1 MAELRIEVVE
11 AGADEQALE
20 QLTADLRR
28 ELLELDVD
36 AVEPVPAGPSPEGS
50 KGLDLVAL
58 GALLVQLRSSLPLVT
73 SVVSTVRRWLLR
85 SGEPGRSLKVTIDG
99 RTLELSAATSEQQER
114 LVEQFLA
121 SVDTAG

>member
-36 AVEPVPAGPSPEGS
+36 AVEPVPAGPSPEGT